1 MTDQPAITVDGHAIP
16 LLGFGTWNLTPEV
29 ARTMVADAL
38 RIGYRHIDT
47 AWIYHNEAAV
57 GDGIRDAIAAGHVA
71 REDIWLTTKIW
82 VAHFDRE
89 GLLKQ
94 ARESAAS
101 LGFTPDLLLLHWPK
115 PNVPLNETI
124 EALNDVKA
132 RGLTRG
138 IGLSNFPSSLLK
150 EAAGYSESPL
160 ITDQVEYHPYLSQ
173 QSVLQTLRDMGAAL
187 TAWSPIAQGK
197 VVNDPVLKAI
207 GEAHGKTASQ
217 VTLRWLVQQEGVIAI
232 PRTTNA
238 SRAAENLAIF
248 DFSLSDAEMA
258 AIFDLAQPDGRIGDW
273 IDPAFEWDKR

>member
-1 MTDQPAITVDGHAIP
+1 MHTVASADLRIPA
-16 LLGFGTWNLTPEV
+16 LGFGTWQLEGKT
-29 ARTMVADAL
+29 AHSMVETAL
-38 RIGYRHIDT
+38 ELGYRHVDT
-47 AWIYHNEAAV
+47 AHIYKNEQEV
-57 GDGIRDAIAAGHVA
+57 GDAIAASGVE
-71 REDIWLTTKIW
+71 RSDIFLTTKIW
-82 VAHFDRE
+82 TDSFAKGDLQR
-89 GLLKQ
+89 
-94 ARESAAS
+94 AAEAS
-101 LGFTPDLLLLHWPK
+101 VEKLGGPVDLLLLHWPK